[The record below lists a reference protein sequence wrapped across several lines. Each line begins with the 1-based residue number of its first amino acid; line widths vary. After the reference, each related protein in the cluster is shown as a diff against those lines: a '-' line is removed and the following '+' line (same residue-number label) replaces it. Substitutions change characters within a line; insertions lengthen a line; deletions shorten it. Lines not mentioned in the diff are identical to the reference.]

1 MLSRLRS
8 GALKQAASAPKRSL
22 PSPASGSRA
31 SVRFASS
38 SASSSSNVFES
49 FMNSRLTLASAT
61 LFTTGTVAWY
71 AHFYGTLPFLGEVHA
86 SHLSDEGLHP
96 VAYPWPHNGF
106 FDTFDHASIRRGY
119 QVYREVCAACH
130 SLDRIAWRNLVA
142 VSHTADEARAMAEEV
157 EYQDGPND
165 DGEMFQRPGK
175 LADYMPAPYPN
186 EEAARAGNAGALPPD
201 LSLIVKARHGG
212 ADYIFSLLTGYVDPP
227 AGVEVREGMNY
238 NPYFPGG
245 ALSMARV
252 LFDGLV
258 EYDDGTPATTSQMA
272 KDVVT
277 FLNWAAEPEHDERK
291 KTGIKAVILF
301 STLFVLSVYT
311 KRFKWGPIKNRKIR
325 EYNPPADK
333 TGH

>member
-1 MLSRLRS
+1 MLSRLHS

-38 SASSSSNVFES
+38 SASSSSNAFES

-311 KRFKWGPIKNRKIR
+311 KRFKWGPIKNRKIQ
-325 EYNPPADK
+325 YNPPADK